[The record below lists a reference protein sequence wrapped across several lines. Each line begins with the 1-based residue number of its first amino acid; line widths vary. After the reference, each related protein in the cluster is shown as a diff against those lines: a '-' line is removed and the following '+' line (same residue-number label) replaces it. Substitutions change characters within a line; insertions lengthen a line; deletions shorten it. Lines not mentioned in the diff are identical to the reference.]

1 MHKVTIYDVAKKCA
15 VSPATVSR
23 VLNNTDY
30 PVSRELKELVTKTA
44 HDMNY
49 SPNLLSRALKT
60 KNTKDIGVIVP
71 TISNAYYSQLLQG
84 ICSAAAAKGYNVML
98 CSSFRD
104 PVTENENLKFLF
116 QKQVNGII
124 IVSIGSDST
133 LLNHIIKNN
142 VKVVV
147 LEQTTDAP
155 CSKVTFD
162 YESGMHLAVQH
173 LIDNGHRKI
182 GFIGAKLDR
191 PSRRL
196 MLDGYKR
203 CLCENNIPINESFIR
218 LAECESETNEQFEFS
233 NGKKMAEKFL
243 SLADVPTGYVCIN
256 DMTAIGA
263 MNLFEEKGIKIP
275 EDFSVI
281 GFDNTPYAAFAH
293 PPLTT
298 VEQSAYSMGQKAMEI
313 LTENAEN
320 GKTADFEFTPQLIC
334 RSSVM
339 KFRPHNAEF

>member
-15 VSPATVSR
+15 VSTATVSR

-84 ICSAAAAKGYNVML
+84 ICSAAAAGGYNVML

-116 QKQVNGII
+116 QKQVDGII
-124 IVSIGSDST
+124 IVSIGGDST
-133 LLNHIIKNN
+133 LLSHIINNN
-142 VKVVV
+142 VKVVA
-147 LEQTTDAP
+147 LEQNTDAP
-155 CSKVTFD
+155 CGKVTFD
-162 YESGMHLAVQH
+162 FEKGMYIATRH
-173 LIDNGHRKI
+173 LIDNGHKKI
-182 GFIGAKLDR
+182 GFIGARLDR

-196 MLDGYKR
+196 MLEGYKR
-203 CLCENNIPINESFIR
+203 CLYENGIPINDNFIQ
-218 LAECESETNEQFEFS
+218 LADCESETSEQFEFS
-233 NGKKMAEKFL
+233 NGKKMAGKFI
-243 SLADVPTGYVCIN
+243 SLPDVPTGYVCIN

-263 MNLFEEKGIKIP
+263 MNLFEENGIKVP

-281 GFDNTPYAAFAH
+281 GFDNTPYSAFSN

-298 VEQSAYSMGQKAMEI
+298 VEQSAYAMGQKAMEI
-313 LTENAEN
+313 LADNAEN
-320 GKTADFEFTPQLIC
+320 GKSADFEFKPKLIC

-339 KFRPHNAEF
+339 NINA